1 MPNMMNCVY
10 ELKRDPDGIAGMQ
23 RASLDSPYGLTI
35 THGLVGSS
43 EWWQQVASGSLPTQR
58 RVGLVSVF
66 WPGQGKAG
74 PVEFQLRAED
84 GTTSNWPCEMEP
96 LAAGKVFTL
105 HRPAAVE
112 YVVQELKIP
121 FNDRTETNVPLS
133 IWLNL
138 AQPDAEAD
146 AAIPRDCP

>member
-10 ELKRDPDGIAGMQ
+10 ELKRDPDGIAGIQ
-23 RASLDSPYGLTI
+23 RASLDNPYGLTI
-35 THGLVGSS
+35 THGLVGSA

-58 RVGLVSVF
+58 RL
-66 WPGQGKAG
+66 
-74 PVEFQLRAED
+74 
-84 GTTSNWPCEMEP
+84 
-96 LAAGKVFTL
+96 
-105 HRPAAVE
+105 
-112 YVVQELKIP
+112 
-121 FNDRTETNVPLS
+121 